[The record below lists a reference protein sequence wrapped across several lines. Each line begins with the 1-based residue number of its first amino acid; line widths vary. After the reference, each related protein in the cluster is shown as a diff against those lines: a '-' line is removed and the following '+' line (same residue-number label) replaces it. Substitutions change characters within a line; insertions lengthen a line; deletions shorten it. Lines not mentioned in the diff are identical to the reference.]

1 MSKSQIN
8 LYSSNVDEPTT
19 SARSREC
26 IPVRTDRKRGAAL
39 ITLLYFPISPRTLE
53 KWPVTWVRVNG
64 KATTTTA
71 ELFAEAEAR
80 FAGAP
85 RICGKSA
92 NLDKNIERAGARLT
106 INPETTAI

>member
-8 LYSSNVDEPTT
+8 LYSSNVGEPTT

-53 KWPVTWVRVNG
+53 RPVTWVRVNG

-80 FAGAP
+80 LAGAP
-85 RICGKSA
+85 RICGGLGPISG
-92 NLDKNIERAGARLT
+92 KNVERAGARLT
-106 INPETTAI
+106 INSETAAI

>member
-8 LYSSNVDEPTT
+8 CYHVGGPAIPTQ
-19 SARSREC
+19 SHDR

-39 ITLLYFPISPRTLE
+39 VTLLYFPISPRTLE

-80 FAGAP
+80 LAGAP
-85 RICGKSA
+85 RIRGGG
-92 NLDKNIERAGARLT
+92 DT
-106 INPETTAI
+106 ICSNEAAPPAAA

>member
-8 LYSSNVDEPTT
+8 CYHVGGPAIPDQSHQG
-19 SARSREC
+19 

-80 FAGAP
+80 LAGAP
-85 RICGKSA
+85 RIRGGGGPICRDEA
-92 NLDKNIERAGARLT
+92 AA
-106 INPETTAI
+106 AVAVA

>member
-8 LYSSNVDEPTT
+8 GDHTRGPDIPAQLQE
-19 SARSREC
+19 R

-39 ITLLYFPISPRTLE
+39 VTLLYFPISPRTLE

-80 FAGAP
+80 LAGAP
-85 RICGKSA
+85 RIRGGGSPIYS
-92 NLDKNIERAGARLT
+92 NG
-106 INPETTAI
+106 TAPPAAAA